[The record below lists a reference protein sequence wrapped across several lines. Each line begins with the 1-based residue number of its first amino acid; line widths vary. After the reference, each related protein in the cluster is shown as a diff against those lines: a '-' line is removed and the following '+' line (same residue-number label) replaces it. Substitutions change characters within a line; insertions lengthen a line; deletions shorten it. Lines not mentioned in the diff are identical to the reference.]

1 MKEKNIK
8 KAIDIYEKEI
18 KKDIVEIENDK
29 NKFIDQMKRGLGTK
43 INDYG
48 TYIKKEPTWYEKLK
62 NKIKHFFKY
71 ILQYPIYIKFLKI

>member
-1 MKEKNIK
+1 
-8 KAIDIYEKEI
+8 
-18 KKDIVEIENDK
+18 
-29 NKFIDQMKRGLGTK
+29 MKRGLGTK

-71 ILQYPIYIKFLKI
+71 I